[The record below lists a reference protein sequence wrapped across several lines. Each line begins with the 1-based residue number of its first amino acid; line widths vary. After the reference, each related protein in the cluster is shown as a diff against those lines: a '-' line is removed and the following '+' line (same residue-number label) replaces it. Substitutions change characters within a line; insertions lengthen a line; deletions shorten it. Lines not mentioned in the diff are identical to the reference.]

1 MMYHMPNAT
10 PPGAEAPI
18 AQAAACAA
26 DQPRPLSVERLE
38 RINKAL
44 MDRVERLFNQESGSF
59 ALFQTAVSLES
70 EVRARTAEL
79 NDTLMRMEDMNREL
93 KSARDTLDAA
103 NRMKTRFFTAVGHDV
118 LQPLHAARLTLSTL
132 SELEGG
138 EQGRRLVEQADHAL
152 SSIEDMLK
160 TVLDISRLEVGAMQ
174 PKLGPVRLDD
184 LLTGLQA
191 DFLPLAA
198 NKGLDLQVRPTAAVV
213 RTDALML
220 RRIVQ
225 NLIGNAVRYTARGRV
240 RVLTR
245 VIGEQVRIEVW
256 DSGPGISH
264 AERRAI
270 FEEFHRGVGAEALG
284 PHGLGLGL
292 SIVQRMSSV
301 LGHPVGLYSRPNC
314 GTCFHLTLPRTT
326 DQPAQPRPAAIV
338 NPVYGLPAADI
349 LVVDNE
355 MGSLHALDGLLRQ
368 WNCRPSPV
376 HDVEGARRL
385 CGDMA
390 RVPDLVIA
398 DYHLDRGERG
408 TDVVDIVRHRFGSAV
423 PAIILTADRSRDTA
437 AAIKSRQCELMLKP
451 VRPAELRALVSHLL
465 S

>member
-1 MMYHMPNAT
+1 MMQQAPCAT
-10 PPGAEAPI
+10 API
-18 AQAAACAA
+18 TVAPVTAAPV
-26 DQPRPLSVERLE
+26 DQPRPVSVERLE

-79 NDTLMRMEDMNREL
+79 NETLMRMEDMNREL
-93 KSARDTLDAA
+93 KTARDTLDAA

-132 SELEGG
+132 SELEGH

-152 SSIEDMLK
+152 SSIEEMLK

-174 PKLGPVRLDD
+174 PKLGPVRLEEV
-184 LLTGLQA
+184 LAGLRA
-191 DFLPLAA
+191 DFHPLARH
-198 NKGLDLQVRPTAAVV
+198 KGLDLQVLATSAVV

-245 VIGEQVRIEVW
+245 SLGEQVRIEVW

-264 AERRAI
+264 QERRAI
-270 FEEFHRGVGAEALG
+270 FEEFHRGSGAEALG
-284 PHGLGLGL
+284 PQGLGLGL

-301 LGHPVGLYSRPNC
+301 LGHPVGLYSRTNC
-314 GTCFHLTLPRTT
+314 GTCFHLTLPLTA
-326 DQPAQPRPAAIV
+326 DEPAQPRPAAFI

-355 MGSLHALDGLLRQ
+355 MGSLQALEGLLMQ

-385 CGDMA
+385 CGSMA

-408 TDVVDIVRHRFGSAV
+408 TDVVEIVRSRFGSAV

-437 AAIKSRQCELMLKP
+437 AAVKSRQCELMLKP